1 MSIVSVTK
9 MWSRNGGSASTTDGR
24 DADITFSEAYQVVH
38 TYDETMIGV
47 LNASGIPTKGSLYP
61 GTYAICRSANVSQV
75 SPIMSIVV
83 VEYSGEAGPFG
94 LNDTPINE
102 EPEIEWTDSV
112 SNEPIDVDW
121 DGNPI
126 VTANGEPITGA
137 TMEIADQVLS
147 VTRNY
152 AGFSPWLTH
161 QYRHSVSSDI
171 FAGYP
176 PGTARLVSFTAR
188 NQRASNGFSY
198 WKVSAKVQFRFPYN
212 TTPQKAWYFR
222 TRHEGF
228 RVKVGGSII
237 RAVDDFQVP
246 VTTPVLL
253 KADGTKETNS
263 ANAHFLEFKRYQPL
277 PYAALGLL

>member
-1 MSIVSVTK
+1 MSIVSVSK
-9 MWSRNGGSASTTDGR
+9 MWSRSGGTASTTDGR
-24 DADITFSEAYQVVH
+24 DADISFSEAYQVVH
-38 TYDETMIGV
+38 TYDETTIGV

-61 GTYAICRSANVSQV
+61 GTYAICRSASVSRV
-75 SPIMSIVV
+75 SPILSIVV
-83 VEYSGEAGPFG
+83 AEWSGEAGPFG
-94 LNDTPINE
+94 IGDTPVNE
-102 EPEIEWTDSV
+102 EPDIEWTDAV
-112 SNEPIDVDW
+112 SNEAIDVDW

-126 VTANGEPITGA
+126 VTVNGEPITGA

-147 VTRNY
+147 VTRNF

-176 PGTARLVSFTAR
+176 AGTARLVAFNAR
-188 NQRASNGFSY
+188 QQRASTGFIY

-212 TTPQKAWYFR
+212 TTPDKAWYFR

-228 RVKVGGSII
+228 RVKIGSDIV
-237 RAVDDFQVP
+237 RAVDKFQVP

-253 KADGTKETNS
+253 KSDGTLETNP
-263 ANAHFLEFKRYQPL
+263 ANAHFLEFKRYQSL
-277 PYAALGLL
+277 PYSALGLI